1 MEKGRDDFVIAIRSA
16 FLKKGTQQR
25 FSIFSLIIFS
35 IVFLILG
42 SFNLKAI
49 DYIKNIIKDV
59 IYTSSFIAS
68 IPENLIQTSY
78 KNISNHYRQYDE
90 YKKIKSELEIFKSKD
105 LSKQIIMFEN
115 IKLKKVIDDYFVT
128 TNETYAK
135 VLIDKDSPFL
145 RSIILNKGSKNGIK
159 KGMIVLDDIHLIG
172 KVVEVNYLTSRAL
185 LASDINSKVPV
196 SIEPIGIQAIMSGT
210 GKNNGVLQY
219 VNVEN
224 IEINNEDLMVVTSG
238 AGSVYNSGIPIG
250 IIDSDND
257 LASGEIPVKFYKDF
271 TQLKYVKIL
280 SNKKITTDET
290 NKQELELDTK
300 ESTEINNQKN
310 KLDVLKQ
317 QKIILEEVRNKIEK
331 ENNELKEKLIL
342 SQKKLKKLEI
352 QKDQIQIDQDE
363 INFLR
368 LNYQYGHKC
377 KKTFYNQLYK
387 IGTPEYKACVLSKG
401 EKID

>member
-25 FSIFSLIIFS
+25 FSIFSLILFS

-49 DYIKNIIKDV
+49 DYVKNIIKDV

-78 KNISNHYRQYDE
+78 KSVSDHYSHYDE
-90 YKKIKSELEIFKSKD
+90 YKKIKSELELFKTKD
-105 LSKQIIMFEN
+105 LSKQIIIFEN

-135 VLIDKDSPFL
+135 VLIDKESPFL

-196 SIEPIGIQAIMSGT
+196 TIEPIDIQAIMSGT
-210 GKNNGVLQY
+210 GKNEGVLQY

-224 IEINNEDLMVVTSG
+224 FESNNEDLIVVTSG

-250 IIDSDND
+250 IIERESD
-257 LASGEIPVKFYKDF
+257 LTSGEIPVKFYKDF
-271 TQLKYVKIL
+271 TQLKYVKIV
-280 SNKKITTDET
+280 SNEKVTVDQPK
-290 NKQELELDTK
+290 KQEFELNTQQL
-300 ESTEINNQKN
+300 TEINNQKN
-310 KLDVLKQ
+310 KFDVLKQ
-317 QKIILEEVRNKIEK
+317 QKTILEEVRNKIEK
-331 ENNELKEKLIL
+331 ENSELKEKLIL
-342 SQKKLKKLEI
+342 SQKELKKLER
-352 QKDQIQIDQDE
+352 QKNQIQIDQDE

-377 KKTFYNQLYK
+377 RKTFYNQLFK

-401 EKID
+401 EKIN